1 MTERISEPI
10 LNKKKAEQAILY
22 ILNKCGSMTEK
33 KLATML
39 YSIDFDYY
47 ERYEKHLTGFTYIKK

>member
-1 MTERISEPI
+1 MATRNNIPK
-10 LNKKKAEQAILY
+10 LNKKKAREVILY
-22 ILNKCGSMTEK
+22 ILSRCGSMTEK

-39 YSIDFDYY
+39 YFIDFDYY